1 MSSRIKYVI
10 KKNLKQLLLVFLAF
24 FLMVS
29 VSYFYVSSIVQNQV
43 YMLGE
48 ETMDTVE
55 TAVTASLQQTEIRFA
70 NMAKDVEVL
79 VQQGGSNADILG
91 YLRDTHAEYAS
102 DQQDMPD
109 FMKIY
114 GYFDKE
120 FLDGSDWV
128 PPADYDPVERPWYDG
143 AVQDKTRIYFS
154 EPYIDADTGEM
165 CISFSKHIADRE
177 GVFYGVLAIDLRLS
191 RITDYV
197 EAQQLDRQG
206 YGVLISNTL
215 HFTSHQDSSLLGGS
229 VRAAGKGYVYLA
241 DLLEAG
247 RPVSAERF
255 SDIDGTDSI
264 AFFRTIF
271 NGWHIGLIIPRS
283 NYYGQVYQMAVV
295 LIIMGFVLMC
305 ALSYL
310 LMRSADARMRS
321 DEESRSKSNFLAR
334 MSHEMRTPMNAIIGM
349 SDIARKS
356 DDSLRIRYCLDKISD
371 ASSHLLGVINDVL
384 DMSKIEAGKLE
395 LSYTDF
401 PLAEALN
408 RAVAIVSFKLVEKK
422 QELGI
427 KIHPDVP
434 RAIISDMQRLTQ
446 VITNLLSNA
455 NKFTHEG
462 GMISI
467 SIDNLGERDGVYELR
482 FEVADN
488 GIGISPE
495 QQTSLFTSFEQA
507 DGSISRKFGG
517 TGLGLAISQNIV
529 NMMGGKIWIESEL
542 GEGARFIFV
551 ITARAG
557 QTSESAELQTVYQ
570 GLAETGLELETPV
583 FTGKHILLAEDIE
596 INREIL
602 TDLLSDTGV
611 TIDYAENGKAA
622 VEAFASDPDKYDL
635 IFMDVHMPEVDGYTA
650 TQQIRSLENVQARNI
665 PIVAMTANV
674 FREDIDKCLSVGMNA
689 HVGKPI
695 SKYEL
700 LKVMQQFIEYSS
712 QNTVNRLL

>member
-1 MSSRIKYVI
+1 MRSRTKRLI
-10 KKNLKQLLLVFLAF
+10 KKNFQQLLFIFSAF

-29 VSYFYVSSIVQNQV
+29 VSYFYVSNIVQNQV

-48 ETMDTVE
+48 ATMDTVE
-55 TAVTASLQQTEIRFA
+55 TAVTASLHQTEIRFA
-70 NMAKDVEVL
+70 NMVRDVEAL
-79 VQQGGSNADILG
+79 VQRGESNETVRNYLQDI
-91 YLRDTHAEYAS
+91 HNEYVS
-102 DQQDMPD
+102 DQQNMPD

-128 PPADYDPVERPWYDG
+128 PPADYNPVERPWYVG
-143 AVQDKTRIYFS
+143 AVQDKTKIYFS

-165 CISFSKHIADRE
+165 CISFSKQIADSE
-177 GVFYGVLAIDLRLS
+177 GIFYGVLALDLRLS

-197 EAQQLDRQG
+197 ETQQLDHQG

-215 HFTSHQDSSLLGGS
+215 HFTSHQNSALLGGS
-229 VRAAGKGYVYLA
+229 VREAGKGYSHLA
-241 DLLEAG
+241 DLLEA
-247 RPVSAERF
+247 RQPVSAERF
-255 SDIDGTDSI
+255 SDVDGTDSI

-283 NYYGQVYQMAVV
+283 NYYGQVYQMAIA
-295 LIIMGFVLMC
+295 LLIMGIVLMC

-310 LMRSADARMRS
+310 LIRSADAKMRS
-321 DEESRSKSNFLAR
+321 DEESRSKSTFLAR

-349 SDIARKS
+349 SDIARKT
-356 DDSLRIRYCLDKISD
+356 DDSLRVRYCLDKISD

-401 PLAEALN
+401 ALAEALN

-434 RAIISDMQRLTQ
+434 KAILSDMQRLTQ

-467 SIDNLGERDGVYELR
+467 SVDSLGERDGVYELR

-495 QQTSLFTSFEQA
+495 QQAILFTSFEQA
-507 DGSISRKFGG
+507 DGSISRKYGG

-557 QTSESAELQTVYQ
+557 EVSDQVELKEISPA
-570 GLAETGLELETPV
+570 LAEADTETPV

-602 TDLLSDTGV
+602 MDLLADTGV
-611 TIDYAENGKAA
+611 TFDYAENGKAA
-622 VEAFASDPDKYDL
+622 VEIFAADPDKYDL

-650 TQQIRSLENVQARNI
+650 TRQIRSIGTVQARNI

-674 FREDIDKCLSVGMNA
+674 FREDIEKCLAVGMNA

-695 SKYEL
+695 DKYEL
-700 LKVMQQFIEYSS
+700 QNVMRQFII
-712 QNTVNRLL
+712 